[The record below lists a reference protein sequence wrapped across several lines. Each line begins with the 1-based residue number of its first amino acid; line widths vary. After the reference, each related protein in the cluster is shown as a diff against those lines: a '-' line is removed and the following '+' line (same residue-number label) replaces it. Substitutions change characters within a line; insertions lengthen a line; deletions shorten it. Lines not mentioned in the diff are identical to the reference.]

1 MVHHLL
7 NIAMGVHRGLRRDA
21 NEDAIAY
28 RYPSNYD
35 VLLKR
40 GVLVALADGVATS
53 GRGADASQTAV
64 TRLIDTYYTQ
74 PDYMDCKQAL
84 VESVRHINTEIYR
97 LYQRGSTTI
106 VAAVIHEAHV
116 IIAHVGDSRA
126 YWLHNAMLELITEDH
141 VIFKKKADD
150 TLKTNLTR
158 AIGHHSSV
166 EVDINEM
173 NIYKGDTILLVSDGV
188 TRYFGELELL
198 DFLQYPPADSIREII
213 RASNEA
219 GGIDNIGAVVV
230 QVGAELTNHVEL
242 TNHLT
247 SIRPQIMVTVPE
259 GLPAKNGQSRK
270 FPLPFDRLQQ
280 DTTQANKHLIS
291 KQLIWISIALLI
303 AVVGLILVYNI
314 FQLLTG

>member
-7 NIAMGVHRGLRRDA
+7 NIAMGVHRGLRRES

-74 PDYMDCKQAL
+74 PDYVDCKQAL
-84 VESVRHINTEIYR
+84 VASVRQINAEIHR
-97 LYQRGSTTI
+97 LYQQGSTTL

-126 YWLHNAMLELITEDH
+126 YWLHNDMLEQVTEDH
-141 VIFKKKADD
+141 VVFKKKADG
-150 TLKTNLTR
+150 TIKSNLTR

-166 EVDINEM
+166 EIDVNEM
-173 NIYKGDTILLVSDGV
+173 NIYQDDAILLVSDGV

-198 DFLQYPPADSIREII
+198 GFLQHPPTKSVREMIH
-213 RASNEA
+213 ASNQA
-219 GGIDNIGAVVV
+219 GGIDNIGTIVV
-230 QVGAELTNHVEL
+230 QIGAELTGHVEL

-247 SIRPQIMVTVPE
+247 NIRPQIIVNVPE
-259 GLPAKNGQSRK
+259 GLPEKNGQSRK
-270 FPLPFDRLQQ
+270 FPLPFDKLQQ
-280 DTTQANKHLIS
+280 DTTQPNKYIIS
-291 KQLIWISIALLI
+291 KRMIWISIALLI
-303 AVVGLILVYNI
+303 GVVALILVYNI
-314 FQLLTG
+314 FQLVTG